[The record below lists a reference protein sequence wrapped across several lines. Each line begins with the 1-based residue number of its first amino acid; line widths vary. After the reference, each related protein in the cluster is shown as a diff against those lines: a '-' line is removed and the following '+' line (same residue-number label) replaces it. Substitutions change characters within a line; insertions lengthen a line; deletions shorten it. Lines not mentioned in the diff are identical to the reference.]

1 MGERRATIHRRT
13 AETEVWVTLN
23 LDGQGRH
30 EVATGVAFFDHMLA
44 AWARHGLFDL
54 EARVRGDLEVDSH
67 HTVEDAG
74 LALGEALAAA
84 MGDKAGI
91 ARFGE
96 AVVPMDE
103 ALVLAAVDLSGRPH
117 LAWDVPALTAPGAR
131 LGTFDVELAREFFAA
146 LSSTGRLTLHV
157 RQLAG
162 GNLHHLAEACFKA
175 VGVALGRAV
184 RLEPR
189 RAGQIPSTKEVL

>member
-1 MGERRATIHRRT
+1 MGERQATIHRRT

-54 EARVRGDLEVDSH
+54 QARVRGDLEVDSH

-84 MGDKAGI
+84 LGDKAGI

-103 ALVLAAVDLSGRPH
+103 ALVLAAVDVSGRPH
-117 LAWDVPALTAPGAR
+117 LAWEVPALTAPGAR

-146 LSSTGRLTLHV
+146 LASTGRLTLHV

-175 VGVALGRAV
+175 VGVALSRAV